1 MESRI
6 EKAIERHHMGYNCA
20 QAVACTYC
28 DLLGF
33 DEETTFKMV
42 EGFGFGMGTM
52 NGTCGALSGAVAV
65 LGMMNSKGLGQYVSK
80 KSGYAIGREIEEGFV
95 AKNGAT
101 ICRTLKGVDTGKVLR
116 SCDGCIEDACAE
128 VEKMLAKNGF

>member
-101 ICRTLKGVDTGKVLR
+101 ICRALKGVVTGKVLR